1 MASIVYRRLMAFIA
15 LLTAGFLLLIVLAWA
30 LQERI
35 AFQPPRGPF
44 PDPGSTIRVDYTA
57 RDGQHLFAY
66 IIGHPDKSTPLVIAF
81 HGNADLSV
89 RMIDWAREVLE
100 RTGVPV
106 MLAEYRGYMG
116 IEGRPTYEGVGMD
129 AEAAYTYAH
138 EQIGVPDTS
147 IALFG
152 HSLGTAVAAELAV
165 KHPPRVLILESPF
178 TSARDMA
185 TAMVGAW
192 FTSSVWSFVS
202 RLHFN
207 TVSIVESLDLPVS
220 VAHGGR
226 DRVVP
231 SRMGKTVYQK
241 ARVKGKWFFVPDA
254 GHSDLRIRG
263 GEGYWEWIS
272 GSLEPLTAGK

>member
-1 MASIVYRRLMAFIA
+1 MASIVYNRLMAFIA
-15 LLTAGFLLLIVLAWA
+15 FLAAGFVLLIILAWT

-35 AFQPPRGPF
+35 AFQPPHPPF
-44 PDPGSTIRVDYTA
+44 PDPASTTRVDYTA
-57 RDGQHLFAY
+57 ADGQHLFAY
-66 IIGHPDKSTPLVIAF
+66 VIGHPDKSTPLVIAF

-89 RMIDWAREVLE
+89 RMIDWAYEILE
-100 RTGVPV
+100 RTGIPV

-116 IEGRPTYEGVGMD
+116 IAGRPTYAGVGMD

-138 EQIGVPDTS
+138 EKLGIPDTS

-152 HSLGTAVAAELAV
+152 HSLGSAVAAELAA
-165 KHPPRVLILESPF
+165 KHPARALILESPF

-185 TAMVGAW
+185 AAMVGSW
-192 FTSSVWSFVS
+192 FTSSMWSLVS

-207 TVSIVESLDLPVS
+207 TVSIVESLNVPVS

-231 SRMGKTVYQK
+231 SRMGEAVYQQ
-241 ARVKGKWFFVPDA
+241 ARVMGKWLFIRDA
-254 GHSDLRIRG
+254 SHNDMRTRG
-263 GEGYWEWIS
+263 GEHYWEWIT
-272 GSLEPLTAGK
+272 GALESLMARK